1 MQIAVLEEQK
11 KAAEPEE
18 SADDEAKP
26 TSADENT
33 EEQARRTDGYGEK
46 PDINDVP
53 VDENQVCRFLHTPLI
68 KDGVRSVMSL
78 IWCAKLFRFGI
89 DRPCEKTPP
98 FFILLNWGFGRY

>member
-33 EEQARRTDGYGEK
+33 EEHARRTDGYGEK
-46 PDINDVP
+46 PDINDMP
-53 VDENQVCRFLHTPLI
+53 VDENQDAEENRTAPGRHDLNE
-68 KDGVRSVMSL
+68 SL
-78 IWCAKLFRFGI
+78 DLSLGLTSHEGEHDSSSKSNRTK
-89 DRPCEKTPP
+89 EE
-98 FFILLNWGFGRY
+98 